1 MLDVKRREFIAL
13 GILRELVPTGALI
26 AVLLN
31 PTLAPAEAQLKDV
44 QAAAHAVGQQI
55 HILHASN
62 EPELDTAL
70 AAVAKVPAA
79 ALLVGADPFFLKRAD
94 RFPPFWPAGGIDE

>member
-1 MLDVKRREFIAL
+1 
-13 GILRELVPTGALI
+13 LI
-26 AVLLN
+26 AALLN
-31 PTLAPAEAQLKDV
+31 PTLALAEAQLKDV

-79 ALLVGADPFFLKRAD
+79 ALLVGADPFFLTRRDYIVTLAVATAS
-94 RFPPFWPAGGIDE
+94 RRCTNSASSLWPAA